1 MPSTCA
7 PEPLPGSV
15 PASDWEGP
23 PAKSGS
29 LRDYGL
35 VVAVIA
41 LCTASCLAVFSWLA
55 LTDLVMV
62 YLVGTLVVAMRGR
75 RGPAILASVLSVLC
89 FDFFF
94 VPPRFTFDVAHPQ
107 YLVTFCVMF
116 AVALVISH
124 LTLRVRAQAAAAN
137 RAEVAAEIERLRS
150 SLLSAVSH
158 DLRTPLA
165 AIIGS
170 ASSLLQ
176 SSAGGER
183 SRGLLQ
189 NIRDEAERLARLVH
203 NLLETTR
210 LEAGG
215 VQLKKDLY
223 PLEEVIGASLERL
236 SKLVSGR
243 ALETSLPE
251 NLPLVPMDA
260 VLMELVF
267 FNLIENAVRHTPAGT
282 AIRIS
287 AALEGESLAVSIAD
301 DGPGLAKEDLERVF
315 EKFYRAKKTGG
326 GAGLGLA
333 ICKAVVEAHGGSI
346 RAGNRPAG
354 GAVFRLTLPR
364 RESL

>member
-1 MPSTCA
+1 M
-7 PEPLPGSV
+7 G
-15 PASDWEGP
+15 
-23 PAKSGS
+23 
-29 LRDYGL
+29 
-35 VVAVIA
+35 VIA
-41 LCTASCLAVFSWLA
+41 LCTALCLAVSPLLA

-62 YLVGTLVVAMRGR
+62 YLVGTLVVAIRGL
-75 RGPAILASVLSVLC
+75 RGPAVFASALSVLC
-89 FDFFF
+89 FNFFF

-107 YLVTFCVMF
+107 YIVTFFVMF

-124 LTLRVRAQAAAAN
+124 LTLRVRTQAAAAS
-137 RAEVAAEIERLRS
+137 RAQVAAEIERLRS

-158 DLRTPLA
+158 ELRTPLA

-176 SSAGGER
+176 TSAGGK
-183 SRGLLQ
+183 GQDLLQ
-189 NIRDEAERLARLVH
+189 NIRDEAERLATLVH

-210 LEAGG
+210 LEAG

-223 PLEEVIGASLERL
+223 PLEEVVGAALERL
-236 SKLVSGR
+236 SKAIGGR
-243 ALETSLPE
+243 VIETSLPE

-267 FNLIENAVRHTPAGT
+267 FNLIENAVRHTPQGS

-287 AALEGESLAVSIAD
+287 AEDGEDGLMVSIAD
-301 DGPGLAKEDLERVF
+301 RGAGLAQEDLARVF
-315 EKFYRAKKTGG
+315 EKFYRAKATIG

-346 RAGNRPAG
+346 RALNRPEG
-354 GAVFRLTLPR
+354 GLEFRLTLPR
-364 RESL
+364 GEAR